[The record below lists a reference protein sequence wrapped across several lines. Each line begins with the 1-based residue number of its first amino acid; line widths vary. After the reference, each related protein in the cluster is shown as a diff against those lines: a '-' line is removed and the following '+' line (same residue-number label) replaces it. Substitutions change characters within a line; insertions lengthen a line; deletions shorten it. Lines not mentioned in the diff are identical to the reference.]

1 MFEYSLRFVFFL
13 NKLGSTRKKSHF
25 EVKGCWNG
33 PCLGFTGKRCAKR
46 MLILLK
52 GRATVD
58 LNRLKKMTLSKYEG
72 ALNMDL
78 A

>member
-1 MFEYSLRFVFFL
+1 
-13 NKLGSTRKKSHF
+13 
-25 EVKGCWNG
+25 
-33 PCLGFTGKRCAKR
+33 